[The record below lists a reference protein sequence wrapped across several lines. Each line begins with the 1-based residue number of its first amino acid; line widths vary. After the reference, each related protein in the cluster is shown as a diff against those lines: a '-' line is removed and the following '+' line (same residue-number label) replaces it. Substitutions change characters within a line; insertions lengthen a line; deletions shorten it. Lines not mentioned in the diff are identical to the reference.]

1 MFCVCVCVSLLSKSK
16 NIRETLKEQ
25 MKYKDLQNKM
35 DSEKKIIEYKNAALQ
50 DSISLNEAKQKMIE
64 KKKFLRT
71 FRDENKQVHFLKW
84 YFNLKKKHTMW
95 HTLGIF
101 QLN

>member
-1 MFCVCVCVSLLSKSK
+1 
-16 NIRETLKEQ
+16 

-71 FRDENKQVHFLKW
+71 FRDENKQVHFLK
-84 YFNLKKKHTMW
+84 
-95 HTLGIF
+95 
-101 QLN
+101 